1 MAPKRTK
8 GASRKSAVSGGSAR
22 RQGWQVDP
30 RQALRVGADIH
41 LASVDQASTPGW
53 TGGEEEAIAYTSSI
67 TPLLASLQERLFAA
81 ATDGSTRRVLVV
93 AQGLDTA
100 GKGGLAR
107 HVMGLVDPQGVRL
120 TAFKAPTVEERSHDF
135 LWRIRAAVPPA
146 GIIGFFDR
154 SHYEDVLVPAVNG
167 ELSEA
172 SLAARIEQIHDF
184 ERELIDSGTALIKV
198 ALMVSYDEQ
207 GLRLLERVDRP
218 DKHWK
223 YAASD
228 MDTREKWFDYHAVY
242 QRMLRATSFEE
253 APWYVVPADRKW
265 YARLAVTELVL
276 RTLAELEISWPE
288 AHFDV
293 EAERARV
300 RATISA
306 GALARY
312 DERLASRL
320 DRVAGRIAA
329 VDDAARSLSA
339 DEAAG
344 NGNGSGNG
352 PGNGKVRG
360 TPGGSTVRSTARSTV
375 DSTSGGAGRREEE
388 QAGRAEETSTG
399 TEERAG

>member
-1 MAPKRTK
+1 MAPKRAK
-8 GASRKSAVSGGSAR
+8 GSSRKNAASTGSHQ
-22 RQGWQVDP
+22 RQAWDVDP
-30 RQALRVGADIH
+30 RQALRVGPDLQ
-41 LASVDQASTPGW
+41 LASLDQASTPGW
-53 TGGEEEAIAYTSSI
+53 TGGEERALAYTSSI

-81 ATDGSTRRVLVV
+81 ATEGSPRRLLVV

-120 TAFKAPTVEERSHDF
+120 TAFKAPTAEERSHDF
-135 LWRIRAAVPPA
+135 LWRIRKAVPPA

-154 SHYEDVLVPAVNG
+154 SHYEDILVPSVSG
-167 ELSEA
+167 QLDDA
-172 SLAARIEQIHDF
+172 SLTARIEQIHDF
-184 ERELIDSGTALIKV
+184 ERELMAAGTAVIKV
-198 ALMVSYDEQ
+198 ALMISYDEQ

-223 YAASD
+223 YATSD

-242 QRMLRATSFEE
+242 QRMLRATSFDD
-253 APWYVVPADRKW
+253 APWYVIPADRKW

-339 DEAAG
+339 DEAGNAG
-344 NGNGSGNG
+344 VASG
-352 PGNGKVRG
+352 PG
-360 TPGGSTVRSTARSTV
+360 TGS
-375 DSTSGGAGRREEE
+375 
-388 QAGRAEETSTG
+388 
-399 TEERAG
+399 